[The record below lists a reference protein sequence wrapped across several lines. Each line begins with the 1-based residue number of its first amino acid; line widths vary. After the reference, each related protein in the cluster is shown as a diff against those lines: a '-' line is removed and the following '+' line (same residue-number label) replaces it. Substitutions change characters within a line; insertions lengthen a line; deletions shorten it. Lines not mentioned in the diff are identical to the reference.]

1 MVEPKKETFAV
12 VFDIGNVLLDWNPR
26 HLYRKLFD
34 DEGAMEDFLATVC
47 TQAWNEDQDRGRSFE
62 EGVALL
68 CDEHPAHADMIR
80 AYDERWNE
88 MIPGPIEGS
97 VALLEGLRG
106 AGVRLFAITNFSHEK
121 FVVAQQRFAF
131 LGGFEDVVVSA
142 REGLLKPDP
151 AIYRRLIERNGLTAQ
166 DCVFIDDS
174 LRNVEGAAA
183 VGMTALHFTDP
194 ARLAAELRALGLP
207 GV

>member
-1 MVEPKKETFAV
+1 MVEPKKKTFTV

-34 DEGAMEDFLATVC
+34 DEGAMEDFLARVC
-47 TQAWNEDQDRGRSFE
+47 TQAWNEEQDRGRSFG

-68 CDEHPAHADMIR
+68 CDEHPAHAPMIR
-80 AYDERWNE
+80 AYDERWSE

-97 VALLEGLRG
+97 VALFEGLRG
-106 AGVRLFAITNFSHEK
+106 AGVRLFAITNFSLEK
-121 FVVAQQRFAF
+121 FAVAQRRFAF
-131 LGGFEDVVVSA
+131 LSYFEDIVVSA
-142 REGLLKPDP
+142 QEGLLKPDP

-166 DCVFIDDS
+166 DCIFIDDS

-194 ARLAAELRALGLP
+194 ARLAGELRALGLP